1 MRPILEI
8 KEKKKNN
15 SAIFLGCGP
24 SINDLDIDFIKDK
37 DVWANNNFIIHD
49 SIVPDFY
56 HLELKEHRNGPT
68 FRKLLKEKENLYKN
82 VNWILNEQRGYLLKS
97 INPKIYENIYLYR
110 KIKVHCLAS
119 LTIIL
124 QIMAEMKYD
133 RIYFCGVDLKNS
145 NYFWTD
151 NQKYRLPE
159 ILNSCKPDERD
170 KNSIHPTGERKIQE
184 WIAEFGK
191 NKKIELINISKKSL
205 LKDYI
210 KNSF

>member
-68 FRKLLKEKENLYKN
+68 FRKLLKQKENSYKN
-82 VNWILNEQRGYLLKS
+82 VNWILNEQRGYLLRS
-97 INPKIYENIYLYR
+97 INPKIFENIFLYR

-124 QIMAEMKYD
+124 QIMAEMNYEK
-133 RIYFCGVDLKNS
+133 IYFCGVDLKNS

-170 KNSIHPTGERKIQE
+170 KNSIHPTGEREVHE
-184 WIAEFGK
+184 WISSFGK
-191 NKKIELINISKKSL
+191 GKGIELINISKQSL
-205 LKDYI
+205 LKDFL
-210 KNSF
+210 KNQF